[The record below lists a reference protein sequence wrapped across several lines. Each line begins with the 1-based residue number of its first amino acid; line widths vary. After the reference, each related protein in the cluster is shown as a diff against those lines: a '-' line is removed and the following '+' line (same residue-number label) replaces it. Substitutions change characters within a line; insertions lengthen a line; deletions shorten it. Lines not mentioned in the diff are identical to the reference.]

1 MLTARVMSQF
11 ERRGKRTRGR
21 RTADASPPVAPVAT
35 AFEVSTPAL
44 DAYRPKRGWAEPLRR
59 PVEMDDPVL
68 RVVLERAAA
77 GSRRGVRRE
86 QDVVCLAV
94 EGGAMRGSVSAGM
107 CAALEALGLISAF
120 DRIYGCSAGA
130 LNGAFTAA
138 GQAWA
143 GATTYE
149 DSANRRYIDVRRLA
163 WGEPAVNLELLF
175 DELLDR
181 RRPFSSEGLASG
193 PDLRTLAVSLSTREL
208 RVLGDLRDRDTALSA
223 VRASCSV
230 PLLTGGPHQFR
241 GEPLVDGGFLE
252 SIPYRA
258 ALREGATHVLVLRS
272 CDAGHRLPQYR
283 RATGLAMRIAD
294 PTVASLL
301 RARPERYNEEADE
314 LERLAL
320 HPCGRPWVTQVT
332 VPREPALV
340 GHVDT
345 DANKI
350 RACVRLG
357 MGAVTSLVVAR
368 GSGPLQVAA

>member
-1 MLTARVMSQF
+1 MKGVEASTPMLDAHALKRSWGEQSL
-11 ERRGKRTRGR
+11 RR
-21 RTADASPPVAPVAT
+21 
-35 AFEVSTPAL
+35 AFET
-44 DAYRPKRGWAEPLRR
+44 
-59 PVEMDDPVL
+59 DDPVL
-68 RVVLERAAA
+68 RVVLERVAAD
-77 GSRRGVRRE
+77 SRPGVRRDE
-86 QDVVCLAV
+86 HVVCLAV

-107 CAALEALGLISAF
+107 CTALEALGLIPAF

-138 GQAWA
+138 GHAWA
-143 GATTYE
+143 GARIYE

-163 WGEPAVNLELLF
+163 RGEPAVNLDLLF

-181 RRPFSSEGLASG
+181 RRSFSSEGLAAG
-193 PDLRTLAVSLSTREL
+193 PDFRALAVSLRRREL
-208 RVLGDLRDRDTALSA
+208 RVLADLRDRDTALSA

-230 PLLTGGPHQFR
+230 PLLSGGPHQFR

-258 ALREGATHVLVLRS
+258 ALAEGGTHVMVLRS
-272 CDAGHRLPQYR
+272 CTAGYRLPRYR

-294 PTVASLL
+294 RKVASLL
-301 RARPERYNEEADE
+301 RSRPERYNDEADE

-320 HPCGRPWVTQVT
+320 HPAGRPSVTQVT
-332 VPREPALV
+332 VQRGLRLV

-345 DANKI
+345 DVTQI

-357 MGAVTSLVVAR
+357 ISAIASLVA
-368 GSGPLQVAA
+368 SDSEPLGVAA